1 MRWLTIVKEP
11 VRETKQMNV
20 SLTHEE
26 LVLNRKPALR
36 SIRPIGKVATDDT
49 SDVREYQC
57 DNSDC
62 ETNKSNIK
70 INEQNV
76 NVGEN
81 LDVKVTK
88 ADEKI
93 VKHQYVARID

>member
-1 MRWLTIVKEP
+1 MRIIMTELEKCP
-11 VRETKQMNV
+11 VCDNGY
-20 SLTHEE
+20 L
-26 LVLNRKPALR
+26 
-36 SIRPIGKVATDDT
+36 RPIGKVATDDT

-88 ADEKI
+88 ADD
-93 VKHQYVARID
+93 RLSSTNM